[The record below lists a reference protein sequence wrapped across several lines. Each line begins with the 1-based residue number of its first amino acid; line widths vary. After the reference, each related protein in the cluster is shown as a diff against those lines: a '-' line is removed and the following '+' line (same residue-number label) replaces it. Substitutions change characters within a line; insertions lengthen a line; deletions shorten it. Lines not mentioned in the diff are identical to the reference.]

1 MAKRKARS
9 QIDNLISNHKKSG
22 IDLISLRAVGMQH
35 TIGKLLTRA
44 TTLL

>member
-1 MAKRKARS
+1 MAERRAGS
-9 QIDNLISNHKKSG
+9 QIDNLTSDQKKSR
-22 IDLISLRAVGMQH
+22 INPIHLSADDVQH